1 MFDCAAR
8 YADKAHVATAQV
20 ATTGLVSL
28 AYLRRLSEKVCHSLL
43 QETFQDLSQ
52 GMLIVKDLLHPLHAP
67 APLQQLHRSKCDQ
80 WHTATMSLIRL
91 LTRARGIALPPDD
104 AAAKSLCL
112 RPSDLCL
119 RHHVREP
126 RVRLILKSSVVF
138 DLEMHPQGR
147 PFTMPD

>member
-1 MFDCAAR
+1 MFACAAR

-43 QETFQDLSQ
+43 QEIFHDQ
-52 GMLIVKDLLHPLHAP
+52 HALHAR
-67 APLQQLHRSKCDQ
+67 APLQRLHRSKCDQ
-80 WHTATMSLIRL
+80 WHTATMSLIRP
-91 LTRARGIALPPDD
+91 LTRARGVALPPDD

-112 RPSDLCL
+112 CPSDLCL
-119 RHHVREP
+119 RNHVREP
-126 RVRLILKSSVVF
+126 RVRLILQSSIVF
-138 DLEMHPQGR
+138 DLEMHPQGG